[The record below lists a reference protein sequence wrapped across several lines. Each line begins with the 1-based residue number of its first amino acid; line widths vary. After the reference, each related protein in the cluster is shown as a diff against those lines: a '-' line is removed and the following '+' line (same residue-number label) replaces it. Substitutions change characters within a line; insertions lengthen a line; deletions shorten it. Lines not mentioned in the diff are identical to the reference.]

1 MDAAGCR
8 NLPRSRARNPTAA
21 RLDGAGAAERANG
34 DGHWSDSGGVRCVA
48 RIAEN
53 ERTRITIAWRRIVG
67 IVTVTVNHPWV
78 RPRGSAAAKKNV
90 LSPVCECAVLEQS
103 VRQRLTNLVRWTAC
117 QVL

>member
-1 MDAAGCR
+1 MDAAGCHD
-8 NLPRSRARNPTAA
+8 LPRSRARNSTAA

-48 RIAEN
+48 RVAEN

-78 RPRGSAAAKKNV
+78 RPRGSAAAKKR
-90 LSPVCECAVLEQS
+90 AVT
-103 VRQRLTNLVRWTAC
+103 RLRMCGA
-117 QVL
+117 